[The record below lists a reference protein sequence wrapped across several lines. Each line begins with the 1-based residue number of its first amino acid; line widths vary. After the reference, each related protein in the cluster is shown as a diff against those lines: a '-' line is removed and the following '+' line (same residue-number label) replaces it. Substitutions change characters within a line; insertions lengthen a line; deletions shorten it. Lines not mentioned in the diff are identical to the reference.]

1 MSGRNSLLSGSFNEV
16 TIPVI
21 MPVTINSS
29 GRKVASGGF
38 VTENHQQVGFFPA
51 GYRYR
56 ATERKNKGVI
66 IPQAFQCIIQVNKEI
81 PVAAEESFTAK
92 FFFNSLQGDP
102 DFL

>member
-1 MSGRNSLLSGSFNEV
+1 MSGRNSLLSGSFNAV

-21 MPVTINSS
+21 MPVTMTSS

-38 VTENHQQVGFFPA
+38 VTENHQQVVFFPA

-56 ATERKNKGVI
+56 ATERKYKGVI
-66 IPQAFQCIIQVNKEI
+66 IPQAFQRIIEVNKEI
-81 PVAAEESFTAK
+81 PVAPEESFTAK
-92 FFFNSLQGDP
+92 FFFNFLQWDP